1 MGHVL
6 VTGMSGAGKTTVLEE
21 LARGGY
27 STVDTDDDR
36 WTTADGSWDEVRMT
50 RLLASEAQ
58 VVVSGTVAN
67 QVLFYD
73 RFAHVVLLSA
83 PVEVLLERLRTR
95 TNNPYGKTP
104 EQQEDVRRYVREVEP
119 LLRRGATLE
128 LDGRRTASLAP
139 GRMARHRHD
148 RGALD
153 GRRRAGP
160 GDRPGSHHSRRT
172 NYDTTFVSES
182 LWWLAYALLPVAAV
196 LLWRGKASYMT
207 YVTTGAALVVPH
219 VVVAA
224 VVFARFQLSG
234 WGSGLEIFYFIH
246 PAGLFAL
253 TLLVLTA
260 VGGVDRALRQ

>member
-21 LARGGY
+21 LAKAGY
-27 STVDTDDDR
+27 STVDTDYDR
-36 WTTADGSWDEVRMT
+36 WTTADGSWNEARMT

-119 LLRRGATLE
+119 LLRRAATLE
-128 LDGRRTASLAP
+128 LDGRR
-139 GRMARHRHD
+139 
-148 RGALD
+148 
-153 GRRRAGP
+153 
-160 GDRPGSHHSRRT
+160 
-172 NYDTTFVSES
+172 
-182 LWWLAYALLPVAAV
+182 PVADLVEAV
-196 LLWRGKASYMT
+196 ARLLR
-207 YVTTGAALVVPH
+207 
-219 VVVAA
+219 
-224 VVFARFQLSG
+224 
-234 WGSGLEIFYFIH
+234 
-246 PAGLFAL
+246 
-253 TLLVLTA
+253 
-260 VGGVDRALRQ
+260 